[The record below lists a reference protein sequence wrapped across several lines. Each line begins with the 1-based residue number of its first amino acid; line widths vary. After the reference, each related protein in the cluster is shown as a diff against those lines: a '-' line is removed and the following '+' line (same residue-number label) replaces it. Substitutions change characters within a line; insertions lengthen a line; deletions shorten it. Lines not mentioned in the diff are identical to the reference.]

1 MSFEVQPR
9 VLRRQRRAASEH
21 EYKSRQGRPSRPL
34 SYIPMKVFNSPD
46 ASSSV
51 TNLNEPYP
59 GRRQSASSM
68 QSLAIEMIEPNLD
81 DSFHKEVAE
90 KTQMY
95 FVGKKEAEIEVR
107 IDRIVKKAGSKDKAL
122 LYVVSKIDDEN
133 EVQILVN
140 TLLNRGANPSASNA
154 NLTTA
159 LHFAVGK
166 NFRGVCNKL
175 LEHGAYPNARDR
187 NKEMPYTVAYKK
199 ENDTIA
205 SMLISYM
212 SNSEVRRLYS
222 SDGSYP
228 SEFSFHNLMNK
239 NMQKTILA
247 VLDCLIE
254 EQLPSCNMTV
264 YYHIL
269 ESDEE
274 GRTPIQDGFNKES
287 KTPLQMIAK
296 SGNKTLVYHDI
307 VRLLIRRKW
316 KEYARKRFIVNTVLH
331 LITLLALTF
340 SSVVAVSA
348 PDPSVYDTS
357 LQVFRAIFEVW
368 TCVMSLVTV
377 CSEVNQLRKHKKEYF
392 HDPFNYIDLP
402 SSLLILSAIPLRAL
416 KLNEQWPVLS
426 VAFLFWVLRIFKY
439 AAVLRQTGAYAQIL
453 WRVLRHDFIQFTFV
467 FLVMLLA
474 FSGAFML
481 SLKGEHSMEI
491 HSETSSFWKI
501 LFLGVRILIEAE
513 RIIEYS
519 ELKPMSCIIMVMFL
533 FTCCVVLLNIL
544 IAQLSDTYQNVQQD
558 AQRGLEVNRAWIV
571 ARVELNSLYLGKNHR
586 TTHYKESEDIKDVR
600 EVLERWETPPL
611 NEMNK
616 HIQDIYDS
624 LDSHKMNLLTVR
636 NRLARQESTLGK
648 IQEQLELIIQL
659 QKGGANQ
666 RDSSLSD
673 ILREVVEDVQPIKKS
688 MGTNQS

>member
-133 EVQILVN
+133 E
-140 TLLNRGANPSASNA
+140 
-154 NLTTA
+154 
-159 LHFAVGK
+159 
-166 NFRGVCNKL
+166 
-175 LEHGAYPNARDR
+175 
-187 NKEMPYTVAYKK
+187 
-199 ENDTIA
+199 
-205 SMLISYM
+205 
-212 SNSEVRRLYS
+212 
-222 SDGSYP
+222 
-228 SEFSFHNLMNK
+228 
-239 NMQKTILA
+239 KTILA